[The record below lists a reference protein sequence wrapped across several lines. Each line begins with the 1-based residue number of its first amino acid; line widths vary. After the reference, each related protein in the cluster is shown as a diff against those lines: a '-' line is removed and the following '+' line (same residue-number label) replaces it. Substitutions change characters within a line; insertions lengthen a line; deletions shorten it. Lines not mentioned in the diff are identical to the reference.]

1 MTSSSAASSTVVVPG
16 SLAAWRI
23 ACRLPS
29 LLVAIS
35 PVLVGTA
42 LAWERSGRF
51 DALTMLLALAAAV
64 MLQVIS
70 NLQNDVG
77 YTTRGAERHGN
88 RTGLPRATANGWLAV
103 EQVRMAIVV
112 CCVLT
117 LLLGV
122 PLVLAH
128 GWPVLAMGLGSLVA
142 ALAYMGGPRPIAY
155 TPLGELVVFVFFGM
169 VAVAGS
175 DFVQTGNVGTT
186 TWLAGVALGALAA
199 SALAVNNHR
208 DIAHDRSVGR
218 RTFAVM
224 FGAAA
229 SRSMYALSVLGAFV
243 LLLPMAWQSSPAL
256 LVPLL
261 LMPAALRLQRDF
273 VSSAPGLAYN
283 AILVRTFKLELGYA
297 ALLAIGAVA
306 ARGLAQT
313 V

>member
-1 MTSSSAASSTVVVPG
+1 MTISSAASTPAVAPG
-16 SLAAWRI
+16 SFAAWRI

-42 LAWERSGRF
+42 LAWERTGRF
-51 DALTMLLALAAAV
+51 DLMTMLLALGAAIL
-64 MLQVIS
+64 LQVIS

-103 EQVRMAIVV
+103 EQVRMAIAL

-117 LLLGV
+117 LLLGL
-122 PLVLAH
+122 PLVLMR
-128 GWPVLAMGLGSLVA
+128 GWPVLVIGLSSLLA

-155 TPLGELVVFVFFGM
+155 TPLGELVVFVFFG
-169 VAVAGS
+169 VIAVAGS
-175 DFVQTGNVGTT
+175 DYVQTGDVGST
-186 TWLAGVALGALAA
+186 TWLAAVALGALAA

-208 DIAHDRSVGR
+208 DIGHDSSVGR
-218 RTFAVM
+218 RTFAVV
-224 FGAAA
+224 FGTSA
-229 SRSMYALSVLGAFV
+229 SRAMYGLSVLGAFA
-243 LLLPMAWQSSPAL
+243 LLLPMAWQSSPSL
-256 LVPLL
+256 LVPLI

-273 VSSAPGLAYN
+273 AASAPGLPYN

-297 ALLAIGAVA
+297 ALLAFGAVA
-306 ARGLAQT
+306 ARWLA
-313 V
+313 